1 MAVEDTLLIL
11 GRMRG
16 KNVRPTQPLLRLGGT
31 QLYEASNI
39 STKMAIKLY
48 MNNLLCLKIFN
59 WCRKSASR

>member
-1 MAVEDTLLIL
+1 MAAEDTLLIL

-16 KNVRPTQPLLRLGGT
+16 KKRAPTQPPLRLGGT

-39 STKMAIKLY
+39 STKTGYKLY
-48 MNNLLCLKIFN
+48 KNNILCLKIFN